1 MSPRRSGI
9 ARVHRAHRARPLA
22 RLPLLALAAAAL
34 AAAPSSCAAQSPES
48 PEERLRSLAG
58 AGRYEE
64 AERLGRQIVQAG
76 GVSAGGVRTLL
87 GEVLERRGAR
97 AAAESLYR
105 RSMSEQSPDSLR
117 ARVQLALLLDLRGER
132 GESERLLESALD
144 EHGRRKG
151 RLSSDELVAVG
162 IAARELGRLDHRL
175 FRDALR
181 AFDEAIA
188 ADSANLEARLLAGE
202 LFLEKYN
209 GPDAREMLEGVL
221 RRAPRH
227 ARALVALARLSRF
240 DGMPGADSLVRRAL
254 DVNPNL
260 VEGRA
265 LLAALRL
272 EAEDYEGAE
281 EEARRAL
288 AVDSTSLEAI
298 GAIAA
303 TAYLRGDDEEYARA
317 RRRAA
322 SVAPGRGDVPAM
334 LAELAAR
341 QRQYAR
347 AAELAREAVR
357 LDSTLWRAHG
367 VLGINVLRLGRVEE
381 ARRALERS
389 FAGDPYDVWIKNT
402 LDLLDGYGAYREVR
416 TPHFVLVLDTA
427 EADLLAPYLSELME
441 SAFDSLARRY
451 GWRPAQPVRLELYRR
466 HADFSVR
473 SVGLAGLGALGV
485 SFGPV
490 LAMDSPAAREIGGF
504 NWGSTAWHELAHT
517 FTLGMTDHR
526 VPRWLSEGL
535 SVLEERR
542 ARRGWGGD
550 VTIDFLAAL
559 AAGRLNPASRLND
572 GFVRPAYP
580 AQVVHSYYQASL
592 LCEFIEAEWGWPAV
606 LGMLR
611 EYGNGR
617 DGAEV
622 VRSVLKTD
630 MGALD
635 GRFDA
640 WMRARFAGPLAALK
654 LDRDGGPPDE
664 SALAARANDRGD
676 FLAQLAR
683 GRALLAEGKADEAV
697 PHLERARALFPEY
710 AGGDAPDWLLA
721 QIHRARGD
729 WTAAAAA
736 LRRLVERDET
746 SYEAHLALAEALE
759 RTGDSAGAADALDRA
774 IWISPYEPAVH
785 ERLAALAASR
795 GDRRTAVRERRAV
808 VALNPVD
815 RAEALYQLA
824 LAQRDAG
831 DAAGARRTV
840 LEALERAPD
849 FARAQE
855 LLLSLSSGGER

>member
-1 MSPRRSGI
+1 M
-9 ARVHRAHRARPLA
+9 RARSALLGLA
-22 RLPLLALAAAAL
+22 ALALAGTPAA
-34 AAAPSSCAAQSPES
+34 CAAQAPQ
-48 PEERLRSLAG
+48 PPVPA
-58 AGRYEE
+58 
-64 AERLGRQIVQAG
+64 
-76 GVSAGGVRTLL
+76 
-87 GEVLERRGAR
+87 
-97 AAAESLYR
+97 
-105 RSMSEQSPDSLR
+105 LR
-117 ARVQLALLLDLRGER
+117 ARADSALLLDGRGDR
-132 GESERLLESALD
+132 AQAARLFRSVLGEYDRHD
-144 EHGRRKG
+144 G
-151 RLSSDELVAVG
+151 RLSSGELVAVG

-209 GPDAREMLEGVL
+209 GPDARAMLEGVL
-221 RRAPRH
+221 RRDPRH
-227 ARALVALARLSRF
+227 ARALVALARLARF
-240 DGMPGADSLVRRAL
+240 EGVPGADSLVRRAL
-254 DVNPNL
+254 EVNPNL
-260 VEGRA
+260 VEARA

-272 EAEDYEGAE
+272 EAEDYDGAE
-281 EEARRAL
+281 EEAKRAL
-288 AVDSTSLEAI
+288 AADSTSLEAI
-298 GAIAA
+298 GAVAA
-303 TAYLRGDDEEYARA
+303 TAYLRGDDETYARA

-322 SVAPGRGDVPAM
+322 AIAPGRGDVPAM

-347 AAELAREAVR
+347 AVELAREAVR

-367 VLGINVLRLGRVEE
+367 VLGINALRRGRIDE
-381 ARRALERS
+381 ARRALEVS

-402 LDLLDGYGAYREVR
+402 LDLLDTYGEYREVR
-416 TPHFVLVLDTA
+416 TPRFVFVLDTA
-427 EADLLAPYLSELME
+427 EADLLAPYLTELME
-441 SAFDSLARRY
+441 SAFDTLARRY
-451 GWRPAQPVRLELYRR
+451 GWRPTEPVRLELYRR

-559 AAGRLNPASRLND
+559 EAGRLHPASRLND

-592 LCEFIEAEWGWPAV
+592 LCEFIEAEWGWDAV

-611 EYGNGR
+611 EYGDGR
-617 DGAEV
+617 DGEQV
-622 VRSVLKTD
+622 VRRVLKTD
-630 MGALD
+630 MAALD
-635 GRFDA
+635 RRFDA
-640 WMRARFAGPLAALK
+640 WMRARFAGPLAALE

-664 SALAARANDRGD
+664 ATLAARAGDRGD

-683 GRALLAEGKADEAV
+683 GRTLLEEGKVDEAV
-697 PHLERARALFPEY
+697 PYLERARELFPEY

-721 QIHRARGD
+721 QVHRARGD
-729 WTAAAAA
+729 WPAAAAS
-736 LRRLVERDET
+736 LRRLVARNET

-759 RTGDSAGAADALDRA
+759 RTGDTAGAADALDRA

-785 ERLAALAASR
+785 ERLAVLAANR

-840 LEALERAPD
+840 LDALERAPD

-855 LLLSLSSGGER
+855 LLLALTAGGVR

>member
-1 MSPRRSGI
+1 MSALG
-9 ARVHRAHRARPLA
+9 HRG
-22 RLPLLALAAAAL
+22 
-34 AAAPSSCAAQSPES
+34 AP
-48 PEERLRSLAG
+48 
-58 AGRYEE
+58 
-64 AERLGRQIVQAG
+64 
-76 GVSAGGVRTLL
+76 
-87 GEVLERRGAR
+87 AR
-97 AAAESLYR
+97 AAATTRATRAARRISLLA
-105 RSMSEQSPDSLR
+105 SLAALLAVAPSACAAQTPQPPVPELR
-117 ARVQLALLLDLRGER
+117 ARADSALLLDRRGGRAEAVR
-132 GESERLLESALD
+132 LFESVLD
-144 EHGRRKG
+144 EYGRRG
-151 RLSSDELVAVG
+151 GQLSSGELVAVG
-162 IAARELGRLDHRL
+162 IAASELGRLDHRL

-209 GPDAREMLEGVL
+209 GPDARAMLEGVL
-221 RRAPRH
+221 HIEPRNS
-227 ARALVALARLSRF
+227 RALVALARLARF

-254 DVNPNL
+254 DAEPDL
-260 VEGRA
+260 VEGRV
-265 LLAALRL
+265 LLATLRL

-281 EEARRAL
+281 AEARRAL
-288 AVDSTSLEAI
+288 ATDSTSLEAI
-298 GAIAA
+298 GAVAA
-303 TAYLRGDDEEYARA
+303 VAYLRGDGDAYERA
-317 RRRAA
+317 RRRATT
-322 SVAPGRGDVPAM
+322 VAPGRGDVPAM

-347 AAELAREAVR
+347 AVELAGEAVR

-367 VLGINVLRLGRVEE
+367 VLGINALRTGDVAR
-381 ARRALERS
+381 ARRSLETS

-402 LDLLDGYGAYREVR
+402 LDLLDTYGQYREVR
-416 TPHFVLVLDTA
+416 TPRFVLVLDTA
-427 EADLLAPYLSELME
+427 EADLLAPYLTELME
-441 SAFDSLARRY
+441 SAYDSLARRY
-451 GWRPAQPVRLELYRR
+451 RWKPDGAVRLELYRR

-490 LAMDSPAAREIGGF
+490 LAMDSPAAREIGAF

-550 VTIDFLAAL
+550 VTVDFLAAL
-559 AAGRLNPASRLND
+559 AGGRLEPASRLND
-572 GFVRPAYP
+572 GFIRPKYP

-592 LCEFIEAEWGWPAV
+592 LCEFIESEWGWDAV
-606 LGMLR
+606 LAMLR
-611 EYGNGR
+611 EYREGR

-622 VRSVLKTD
+622 VRRVLKTD
-630 MGALD
+630 MASLD
-635 GRFDA
+635 RRFDS

-654 LDRDGGPPDE
+654 LDQGGIPDE
-664 SALAARANDRGD
+664 ATLAARAGDRGD

-683 GRALLAEGKADEAV
+683 GRMLLADGKAAAAV
-697 PHLERARALFPEY
+697 PYLERARELFPEY

-721 QIHRARGD
+721 QVHRARGD
-729 WTAAAAA
+729 WPAAAAA
-736 LRRLVERDET
+736 LRRLVERNET

-759 RTGDSAGAADALDRA
+759 KIGDQAGVADALDRA
-774 IWISPYEPAVH
+774 LWISPYEPAVH
-785 ERLAALAASR
+785 ERLAVLAASR

-808 VALNPVD
+808 VALDPVD

-824 LAQRDAG
+824 LAQREAG
-831 DAAGARRTV
+831 DSAGARRTV

-855 LLLSLSSGGER
+855 LLLALSGGGER